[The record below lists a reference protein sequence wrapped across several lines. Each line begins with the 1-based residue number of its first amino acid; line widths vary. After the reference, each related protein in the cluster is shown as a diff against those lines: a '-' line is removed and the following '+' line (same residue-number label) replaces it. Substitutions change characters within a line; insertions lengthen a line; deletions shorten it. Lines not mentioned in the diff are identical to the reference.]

1 MNKGKFALGA
11 LLGAAVGV
19 AAGILTAPK
28 SGKETRAEL
37 KAKADDAK
45 KRADK
50 AMADA
55 KVKGQHV
62 YDDVRDQADAQL
74 KGAKSTVSDYADRV
88 KRAAA
93 SAKAELDR
101 EQTDGRKKG

>member
-1 MNKGKFALGA
+1 MSKGKFALGA

-19 AAGILTAPK
+19 VAGILTAPK

-45 KRADK
+45 KRADH
-50 AMADA
+50 AIADA
-55 KVKGQHV
+55 KVKGQKV
-62 YDDVRDQADAQL
+62 YNDVRDQADEHL
-74 KGAKSTVSDYADRV
+74 KDAKTTVGDYADRV

-93 SAKAELDR
+93 SAKAELDH
-101 EQTDGRKKG
+101 EDASDRKKG